1 MNLDRNP
8 SKEQLQALLAH
19 CDDTAGHHVLWVAN
33 NGDVAITTLPRNW
46 PPVEWQASPADVRLR
61 YETFLAGNGYV
72 GPEAAKD
79 SEWVSELLDRL
90 TTEWHKVKGMSALE
104 LLHID

>member
-8 SKEQLQALLAH
+8 TKEQLQALLAH

-33 NGDVAITTLPRNW
+33 NGDVAIATLPRNW
-46 PPVEWQASPADVRLR
+46 PPAEWQASPLDVRLR

-72 GPEAAKD
+72 GPEAAED
-79 SEWVSELLDRL
+79 DGWVGELFDRL
-90 TTEWHKVKGMSALE
+90 TKEWTRVKGTSELE
-104 LLHID
+104 LIPID